1 LIGSNLSKALLKL
14 KDGRSIFGYQLGLPG
29 LDQRKQTIVTGKYAE
44 FAIPRREDDFGHFA
58 GEDGALGGNDV

>member
-1 LIGSNLSKALLKL
+1 
-14 KDGRSIFGYQLGLPG
+14 
-29 LDQRKQTIVTGKYAE
+29 VTGKYAE